1 MTRRRPRHWLLDRT
15 QWWRLQTARLWRSGH
30 INPEDDASICAYAV
44 LHLPPTTRD
53 AFLLN
58 RVAGMSYPDIA
69 AHLSVSP
76 AVVERHITEALL
88 EIADTLDLV
97 KHASAPRGRRR
108 SRAG

>member
-1 MTRRRPRHWLLDRT
+1 MTPRRPRHWLLDRS
-15 QWWRLQTARLWRSGH
+15 QWWRLRDARLWRPGH
-30 INPEDDASICAYAV
+30 INPEEDGTICAYAV

-58 RVAGMSYPDIA
+58 RVAGMSYPVIA
-69 AHLSVSP
+69 AHLNVNP
-76 AVVERHITEALL
+76 AAVPHHITEALL
-88 EIADTLDLV
+88 KVADTMDSV